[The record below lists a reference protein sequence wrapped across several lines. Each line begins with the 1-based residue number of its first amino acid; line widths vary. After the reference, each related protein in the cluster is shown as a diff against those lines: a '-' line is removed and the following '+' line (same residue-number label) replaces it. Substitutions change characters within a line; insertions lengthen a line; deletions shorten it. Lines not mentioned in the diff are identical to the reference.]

1 MWHSRPRLC
10 TGEVGVAGNLT
21 VTMWH
26 SRPRRC
32 SVAVA
37 VAGTFQNLLTAE
49 GGVKIG
55 AGGDTITQLNHG
67 NLTVGACPE
76 ARRVSVPKATLDVAN
91 ADGTAKGT
99 ADATLT
105 PGAQTVTLNIGA
117 CQTDARLLVTPRA
130 TWPAASSSPGPSAT
144 TACGTAA
151 PGCAGTNYSTTAT
164 AGSVTVS
171 YEVIR

>member
-26 SRPRRC
+26 SRPRLC

-91 ADGTAKGT
+91 ADGTAKT
-99 ADATLT
+99 TSDATLT

-117 CQTDARLLVTPRA
+117 CQTDARLLVTPQGNLA
-130 TWPAASSSPGPSAT
+130 DGLVLSKAQCNNGSGSAT
-144 TACGTAA
+144 F
-151 PGCAGTNYSTTAT
+151 TNYSTTAA
-164 AGSVTVS
+164 AGSVTLS